1 MDSVIRNDLDV
12 RQSFVVAVID
22 VVVSYFLFFLPICK
36 SLPATS
42 LSHISGFPLIR
53 ATAIICPFLTSAA
66 SLVVLSVFC
75 CGPPETES

>member
-22 VVVSYFLFFLPICK
+22 VVVSYYFFLPICK
-36 SLPATS
+36 SLPAAS